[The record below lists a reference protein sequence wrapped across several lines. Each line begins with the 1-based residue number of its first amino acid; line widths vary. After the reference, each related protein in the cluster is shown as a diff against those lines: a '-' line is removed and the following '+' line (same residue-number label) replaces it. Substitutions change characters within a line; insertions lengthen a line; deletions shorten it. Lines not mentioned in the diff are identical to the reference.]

1 MNILEHIRRK
11 SFAKLSV
18 GDSSEMREYL
28 DGWFVRHKGAGF
40 FYFHHICFGP
50 LTKWLNCPL
59 SSVP

>member
-28 DGWFVRHKGAGF
+28 GGWFGRHKGAGF
-40 FYFHHICFGP
+40 F
-50 LTKWLNCPL
+50 
-59 SSVP
+59 